1 MSHAP
6 IKKSVFDRIGGNSS
20 SPSGVTNSTNKS
32 THGFCNTFIKTGS
45 CPLGDTCK
53 YIHEQPNFDK
63 QSGSND
69 DFRITKTITRVVDM
83 SSSSSMKS
91 TVTVSNEQ
99 RPVVV
104 SNSIQSNRTVI
115 ESIAPSIDH
124 SADRRSSGSD
134 RKQLESHHS
143 SSKVRS
149 SSNSTESSKKKSH
162 SSSHEIRHSSSKKQR
177 AVESESSVS
186 SASDS
191 EYTHSSRKQKKK
203 SNHSSSAKH
212 KKRDSISPTN
222 HDEEETLNDQLLR
235 QTSSCNRSPK
245 RTIMIAR
252 RSKDEATKSTSKDS
266 KSKSVPEI
274 EFLGSKKVKPEKKPV
289 ETIHQQTESNK
300 KSNEIK
306 REKKSPSRSISE
318 QQRRHSSSTNTS
330 STSMYER
337 STQVKTEDA
346 KSSTSKAQNSSE
358 RSDRNAAELTP
369 PVLVQLSPTP
379 PIQAASEMSDK
390 GSVEHS
396 VEAEK
401 SHVNQPSSPVCVI
414 LDDDSSP
421 APSVDKKD
429 ARQVLTKSVKKS
441 SEPEKTSSKSSK
453 RSRDVEKIHT
463 KDKSSESSESK
474 RKRLNDGSS
483 KKVTSS
489 NKSRDETR
497 STSSRSDPRRSA
509 VNTAS
514 RDESSSRKHK
524 DKLEVK
530 SSRSSDAKDHTS
542 TKSRSNSIRHDTTR
556 SSSEKKRSSHRH
568 GKEKDLENITDS
580 EGHLDESNVPKQT
593 AIEAYMAMDWSS
605 LSRDKRIPSN
615 SQVTSRIA
623 RTTNS
628 NDVLNVSDRLLTTE
642 QKEKLRGVDVH
653 SLPLTHFM
661 KQLQLKST
669 PNIVNSC
676 HRRFGSCAKDMIEM
690 KHKFFT
696 RSIEPVQRYEFIN
709 KEHYLAYQQ
718 AINSLLD
725 KTPVDSST
733 VQVETTSTTTTD
745 ALLS

>member
-20 SPSGVTNSTNKS
+20 SPSAVTNSTNKSVS

-69 DFRITKTITRVVDM
+69 EFRITKTITRVVDM
-83 SSSSSMKS
+83 SSSSMKS

-115 ESIAPSIDH
+115 ESIAPSTDH
-124 SADRRSSGSD
+124 SADRRSSGND
-134 RKQLESHHS
+134 RKQSDSHHS
-143 SSKVRS
+143 TSKIRS
-149 SSNSTESSKKKSH
+149 SSNSTESSKKKSY

-203 SNHSSSAKH
+203 SSSSKH
-212 KKRDSISPTN
+212 KKRDSISPMN
-222 HDEEETLNDQLLR
+222 YDEEETLNDQLLR

-245 RTIMIAR
+245 RTITIAR
-252 RSKDEATKSTSKDS
+252 RNKDEATKSTSKDS

-274 EFLGSKKVKPEKKPV
+274 EFLGSKKIKPEKKPV

-306 REKKSPSRSISE
+306 REKKSPSRSTSE

-330 STSMYER
+330 STSIYER
-337 STQVKTEDA
+337 SIQVKTDDA
-346 KSSTSKAQNSSE
+346 KSSSSKTQNSSE
-358 RSDRNAAELTP
+358 RSDRNATELTP

-379 PIQAASEMSDK
+379 PIQVTSEMSDK

-396 VEAEK
+396 AEAEK
-401 SHVNQPSSPVCVI
+401 SHANQPSSPVCVI

-421 APSVDKKD
+421 APSIDKKD
-429 ARQVLTKSVKKS
+429 ARQVLTKPVKKS

-453 RSRDVEKIHT
+453 RSRDVEKTHT

-509 VNTAS
+509 TNTAL

-524 DKLEVK
+524 DKLEAK
-530 SSRSSDAKDHTS
+530 SSRSSDAKEHTS
-542 TKSRSNSIRHDTTR
+542 TKSRSNSTRHDTTR

-580 EGHLDESNVPKQT
+580 EGHLDESTVPKQT

-642 QKEKLRGVDVH
+642 QKEKLQGVDIH

-690 KHKFFT
+690 RHKLFT

-745 ALLS
+745 AMLS